1 MNRHCKPSTEKN
13 FTRELLIGLGEAS
26 VRKSYYPELQQRLAE
41 LERFRLL
48 LDQAQDAV
56 FLVELPDGR
65 IVDANA
71 AACSWCGAD
80 SNALIGTLVS
90 KWLDL
95 PVPLELLHEN
105 TVQSCCTFHYQDG
118 LAIPVELSL
127 ATATLDNQGY
137 LVICARDI
145 TQRKIAETSLLTAQN
160 KLHQSYTEL
169 AALYAQLSATEES
182 LHKKI
187 EELEQSQEALKDREE
202 RIRHIAYHDALTN
215 LPNRAS
221 FKEKLHA
228 ALLQTAKTQAS
239 GCVLLVDLDNFKI
252 MNASWGNDL
261 GDEILIETARRLRSC
276 LPAGATI
283 ARIGGDEFGLLLWPG
298 NKNAIAQWAACILA
312 SFNAPFIL
320 RGTTFTVSCSLGAA
334 QFAADAK
341 NVEQV
346 LRNADSALYRAK
358 SSGRKTWR
366 LFTQDM
372 QKAIVNRMELEA
384 DLHKTLSSNGFSLHY
399 QPQLELLSGRTLSFE
414 ALLRWNHPAKG
425 FIPPQ
430 TFIPI
435 AEETGLILPIGDWVI
450 RTACRFGK
458 RLCQKHQ
465 QLLRIAVNISARQL
479 MQADFTRRL
488 HTILLEEGYPPEA
501 LELEITESM
510 LIESFDS
517 CVKQLTQLRTLGIR
531 IALDDFGTGYSSLT
545 YLSRFPIDTIKIDK
559 SFLHQSATNLAAA
572 AIISTVIH
580 LARQMN
586 LDVVAEGVETPE
598 QLQSLINLDCG
609 FIQGYL
615 ISQPL
620 PPEAAISF
628 AIHHLP
634 AHIPAIA
641 KK

>member
-1 MNRHCKPSTEKN
+1 MSRHSKPSTEKN
-13 FTRELLIGLGEAS
+13 FTRELLIGLGKAS
-26 VRKSYYPELQQRLAE
+26 VRKSYYPELQQRIAE

-56 FLVELPDGR
+56 LLVEMPDSR

-71 AACSWCGAD
+71 AACNWYHTDTA
-80 SNALIGTLVS
+80 ALIGTPVTE
-90 KWLDL
+90 WLDL
-95 PVPLELLHEN
+95 PIPLELQQEN
-105 TVQSCCTFHYQDG
+105 ATHSCCTFHYQDG
-118 LAIPVELSL
+118 IAIPVEISM
-127 ATATLDNQGY
+127 AVATLDNKKY

-145 TQRKIAETSLLTAQN
+145 TQRKIAESSLLTAQN

-169 AALYAQLSATEES
+169 EALYAQLSATEES

-187 EELEQSQEALKDREE
+187 KELEQSQKSLKDREE

-228 ALLQTAKTQAS
+228 ALQQAAGDQTGS
-239 GCVLLVDLDNFKI
+239 CCILLVDLDNFKI
-252 MNASWGNDL
+252 LNASWGNGL
-261 GDEILIETARRLRSC
+261 GDEILIETAQRLRSC
-276 LPAGATI
+276 LPDEAVI
-283 ARIGGDEFGLLLWPG
+283 ARIGGDEFGLLLYPG
-298 NKNAIAQWAACILA
+298 DKDAVAKWANCILA
-312 SFNAPFIL
+312 SFNKPFVL
-320 RGTTFTVSCSLGAA
+320 HGATFTLSCSLGAA
-334 QFAADAK
+334 LFTDDAK
-341 NVEQV
+341 NVEQL

-384 DLHKTLSSNGFSLHY
+384 DLHKALSCGEFSLHY
-399 QPQLELLSGRTLSFE
+399 QPQMELFSGRTLSFE
-414 ALLRWNHPAKG
+414 ALLRWNHPIKG

-435 AEETGLILPIGDWVI
+435 AEETGLILLIGDWVI
-450 RTACRFGK
+450 RSACRFGK
-458 RLCQKHQ
+458 QLRQKHQ
-465 QLLRIAVNISARQL
+465 QPIRIAVNISAQQL
-479 MQADFTRRL
+479 IQADFSQRL
-488 HTILLEEGYPPEA
+488 YAILLEEDYPPEA

-517 CVKQLTQLRTLGIR
+517 CVNQLNQLRTLGLR

-559 SFLHQSATNLAAA
+559 SFLHQSGTNLAAA
-572 AIISTVIH
+572 AIISTIIH
-580 LARQMN
+580 LARQMS
-586 LDVVAEGVETPE
+586 LAVVAEGVETPE

-609 FIQGYL
+609 LIQGYL
-615 ISQPL
+615 ISHPL
-620 PPEAAISF
+620 PPEDAISF
-628 AIHHLP
+628 TILQSPVVAD
-634 AHIPAIA
+634 